1 MKKKRIPVMWECMI
15 ALGMGM
21 NIIGAFLAMNLRLPI
36 YLDSVGTAV
45 VAAFLGPVAGAVT
58 GFLGS
63 ICSGFLFDV
72 YSFYYAPA
80 QILTGLMG
88 GWLFSSGWLFAK
100 GPGGRETI
108 RKGRLLMGTL
118 AVSIPTSVASAAV
131 TAFLF
136 GGITSSGST
145 YIVLLFEKLGMPLT
159 LSCFIVQ
166 ALTDYGDELT
176 ALAVA
181 SVVLSVAGS
190 RIISAVRRR

>member
-1 MKKKRIPVMWECMI
+1 MKKKRTPVMWECMI

-21 NIIGAFLAMNLRLPI
+21 NIVGAFLAMNLRLPI

-45 VAAFLGPVAGAVT
+45 TAAFLGPVAGAIT

-80 QILTGLMG
+80 QILTGLMA
-88 GWLFSSGWLFAK
+88 GWLFSSGWLFVK
-100 GPGGRETI
+100 SPEGKERI
-108 RKGRLLMGTL
+108 HRLRLAAGTL
-118 AVSIPTSVASAAV
+118 AVSIPTSIASSVV

-136 GGITSSGST
+136 GGIPSSGST
-145 YIVLLFEKLGMPLT
+145 YLVLLLDKLGVPLT

-190 RIISAVRRR
+190 RITSAVRRR

>member
-1 MKKKRIPVMWECMI
+1 MKKKRTPVMWECMI

-21 NIIGAFLAMNLRLPI
+21 IIVGAFLAMNLRLPI

-45 VAAFLGPVAGAVT
+45 TAAFLGPVAGAIT

-80 QILTGLMG
+80 QILTGLMA
-88 GWLFSSGWLFAK
+88 GWLFSSGWLFVK
-100 GPGGRETI
+100 SPEGKERI
-108 RKGRLLMGTL
+108 HRLRLAAGTL
-118 AVSIPTSVASAAV
+118 AVSIPTSIASSVV

-145 YIVLLFEKLGMPLT
+145 YLVLLLDKLGVPLT

-190 RIISAVRRR
+190 RILSAVRRR

>member
-1 MKKKRIPVMWECMI
+1 MKKKRTPVMWECMI

-21 NIIGAFLAMNLRLPI
+21 NIVGAFLAMNLRLPI

-45 VAAFLGPVAGAVT
+45 TAAFLGPVAGAIT

-80 QILTGLMG
+80 QILTGLMA
-88 GWLFSSGWLFAK
+88 GWLFSSGWLFVK
-100 GPGGRETI
+100 SPEGKERI
-108 RKGRLLMGTL
+108 HRLRLAAGTL
-118 AVSIPTSVASAAV
+118 AVSIPTSIASSVV

-145 YIVLLFEKLGMPLT
+145 YLVLLLDKLGVPLT

-190 RIISAVRRR
+190 RILSAVRRR